1 MATTTTKTPAGAE
14 PVTHRRQPPPAPPR
28 RGRGRRAGSA
38 GRQMHGGWLTYTI
51 LGVFTFGSLVPL
63 LWALIASSHDNSE
76 LAKTPPPFWFGGE
89 LASNWEFAWEQGHIG
104 KAMLNTLV
112 VAGSITFSTVLFCT
126 LAGFAFAKLRFRA
139 KNVLMLLVIGTM
151 MVPPQL
157 TVVPLFMWISE
168 LGWTDH
174 LQAVIVPQLVAAFGV
189 FFMRQYLVQ
198 ALPSEIIEAARVDG
212 AHSLRVVWHVVFP
225 AARPAMAVLG
235 MLTFVMA
242 WNEFFWPIIVLTEEN
257 PTVQVALTAIPQG
270 YVPNEGA
277 IMAGAVIGTL
287 PLLVALALFGKQIVG
302 GIMHGA
308 VKG

>member
-1 MATTTTKTPAGAE
+1 
-14 PVTHRRQPPPAPPR
+14 
-28 RGRGRRAGSA
+28 
-38 GRQMHGGWLTYTI
+38 MHGGWLTYTI
-51 LGVFTFGSLVPL
+51 LTIFAIGSLVPL
-63 LWALIASSHDNSE
+63 AWAVIASSHANPR
-76 LAKTPPPFWFGGE
+76 LADTPPPFWFGGE
-89 LASNWEFAWEQGHIG
+89 LSENWEMAWERGNLGH
-104 KAMLNTLV
+104 AMANTLV
-112 VAGSITFSTVLFCT
+112 VAGTITFTTVLFST

-139 KNVLMLLVIGTM
+139 KNVLMLTIIGTM

-157 TVVPLFMWISE
+157 TVVPLFMYISD

-174 LQAVIVPQLVAAFGV
+174 LQAVIVPMLVSAFGV

-198 ALPSEIIEAARVDG
+198 ALPTELIEAARVDG

-242 WNEFFWPIIVLTEEN
+242 WNEFFWPLIALSQDN
-257 PTVQVALTAIPQG
+257 PTVQVALTGIGQG

-277 IMAGAVIGTL
+277 IMAGAVLGTL
-287 PLLVALALFGKQIVG
+287 PLLIALALFGRQIVG

-308 VKG
+308 IKG